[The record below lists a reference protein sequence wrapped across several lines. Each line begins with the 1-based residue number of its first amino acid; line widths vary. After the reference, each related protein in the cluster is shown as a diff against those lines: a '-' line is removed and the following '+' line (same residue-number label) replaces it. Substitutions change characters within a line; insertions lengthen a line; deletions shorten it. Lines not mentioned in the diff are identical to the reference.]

1 MFHVAE
7 LSVENEYFTFAV
19 RLHKLYSD
27 SSSPLAYLSSS
38 IEFRISHGVIFWE
51 FENYWFLA
59 AIYNSLSIKARIDL
73 AKSSFIDLLVDDET
87 VTQEEALHL
96 LDDGNGAML
105 LAALL
110 ESLVYFVFRVHVC
123 LVDEWLS
130 LFIFLF

>member
-1 MFHVAE
+1 M
-7 LSVENEYFTFAV
+7 
-19 RLHKLYSD
+19 
-27 SSSPLAYLSSS
+27 
-38 IEFRISHGVIFWE
+38 
-51 FENYWFLA
+51 A

-123 LVDEWLS
+123 LVDE
-130 LFIFLF
+130 